1 MSVCLP
7 SVITSFFGGSGAF
20 CRTWWTSNVLLQG
33 RPWSERQATDE
44 AVAEENS
51 RAKCDS
57 HLSETEATLLQ
68 FTSTTW
74 KLEIII
80 SCLLFST
87 TSSFGWI
94 VPDVN
99 WATSSRGCR
108 QPREKVYLTIC
119 VWTWQRGRSRS
130 KVLCRCRS
138 LSLLLLSAPPP
149 CPSRSQTSSLESS
162 PQCLCAHNH

>member
-1 MSVCLP
+1 MHFAEHGGHLTCCCRDVLEASTRQRMKQLQKKTREP
-7 SVITSFFGGSGAF
+7 NVILT
-20 CRTWWTSNVLLQG
+20 CQELKPRM
-33 RPWSERQATDE
+33 
-44 AVAEENS
+44 
-51 RAKCDS
+51 
-57 HLSETEATLLQ
+57 LQ

-80 SCLLFST
+80 SCLLFSI

-94 VPDVN
+94 VPDGN

-119 VWTWQRGRSRS
+119 VWTWQRGRSGS
-130 KVLCRCRS
+130 KVLCRCLS

-149 CPSRSQTSSLESS
+149 MPLPLSNVFSGILTTVSVCT
-162 PQCLCAHNH
+162 